1 MNLLGGNLEKSV
13 GVSPSID
20 KASCRCEAKQGGKID
35 NLKPVALYD
44 SLIKIRCGLTVLV
57 ALVVL
62 MLGVMATGNTAR
74 AEDKVK
80 KRFVDNGDGTITD
93 RQSGKMWEK
102 KVDGGGIVGLT
113 TCLSAPHD
121 VNTRCTWDE
130 AMRDWIETVNAEG
143 GTGYAGYND
152 WRVPTVGELQ
162 GILMARPPDVCPSP
176 CIDPVF
182 GPTATSVYWSS
193 TTDPKDSSLAGLV
206 LFGIG
211 DVIFDDKSN
220 DTRVRAVRGGP

>member
-1 MNLLGGNLEKSV
+1 M
-13 GVSPSID
+13 
-20 KASCRCEAKQGGKID
+20 D

-62 MLGVMATGNTAR
+62 MLGVMAIGNPAR
-74 AEDKVK
+74 AEDKEK

-93 RQSGKMWEK
+93 RRSGKMWEK
-102 KVDGGGIVGLT
+102 KVDSGGMVGRT

-121 VNTRCTWDE
+121 INTRCRWHE
-130 AMRDWIETVNAEG
+130 ATGDWIKTVNAEG

-152 WRVPTVGELQ
+152 WRVPTIGELQ
-162 GILMARPPDVCPSP
+162 DILMARPPDVCPSP
-176 CIDPVF
+176 CIDPIF
-182 GPTATSVYWSS
+182 GPTATSFYWSS
-193 TTDPKDSSLAGLV
+193 TTDPKDSSLAGLA
-206 LFGIG
+206 LFGNG
-211 DVIFDDKSN
+211 DVFFDDKSI